1 MERVFGEGAEN
12 PLFNFTRSF
21 QIREKAESGVLCHP
35 ATQGP
40 LKSSLSGFSSE
51 VSSQETKKEEKN
63 KWAKNLILALC
74 EDWQEDGHS
83 RFVKDSGSLLV
94 LPLCLSLD
102 PCILRGLKKMIFLR

>member
-1 MERVFGEGAEN
+1 MTWRGGEGRGAGVERVFREGAED

-21 QIREKAESGVLCHP
+21 QMREKAESGVLCHP

-63 KWAKNLILALC
+63 EWAKNLMVVLYEGLAVGG
-74 EDWQEDGHS
+74 W
-83 RFVKDSGSLLV
+83 
-94 LPLCLSLD
+94 PL
-102 PCILRGLKKMIFLR
+102 